1 MNFTRPLLFL
11 LSALAL
17 LPAPAV
23 AAPSQAGVVLI
34 RQANLMP
41 DGAPA
46 PIAGRSD
53 GKVTLWVYAA
63 AGSPAREVR
72 LGTGSG
78 FAALDQAA
86 IRAIRRWRSI
96 PLLDR
101 SGPEAQWLVVE
112 LVYDARPTLTA
123 RR

>member
-1 MNFTRPLLFL
+1 MTFTRSLLFL
-11 LSALAL
+11 LPVMALPSV
-17 LPAPAV
+17 PAE

-34 RQANLMP
+34 RQANLLP

-46 PIAGRSD
+46 PISGGSD
-53 GKVTLWVYAA
+53 GRVTLWVYAA
-63 AGSPAREVR
+63 AGRPAREVR

-101 SGPEAQWLVVE
+101 SGPDAQWLVIE
-112 LVYDARPTLTA
+112 LVYDAKPTLTA